1 MILSYLIPFSNCSGV
16 FTVMG
21 AIYGLALFRR
31 SGSQKEVSWSFWAYA
46 GILAFAVLLAIISS
60 VMSFMLR
67 ESIAHRFYKT
77 DVMVSFSFLHQYRR
91 FVRALILWCTF
102 VSLLTRIIIL
112 TIARTQ
118 TIRYKPK
125 YQGSLGL
132 VAEGI

>member
-1 MILSYLIPFSNCSGV
+1 
-16 FTVMG
+16 MG

-102 VSLLTRIIIL
+102 VSLLTRVITL
-112 TIARTQ
+112 TIARAQ